1 MPEPKPV
8 VLLAALPRP
17 GTLDAAQ
24 LSGGACVW
32 CAHAFRPGE
41 GIDLGSPGPFRPHG
55 CLDCCE
61 VRTHSLTTY
70 LAWYDHTVTCHRC
83 PYGPCEPG
91 RALGMNHL
99 TVREQAGHP
108 AIRCAACQAP
118 ITPGQPLRPHFW
130 REEPWPMF
138 GYLHARDCP
147 GPRLRTTRGGSVP
160 SAGRS
165 EGGRGGGTPPGG
177 GRRSR

>member
-1 MPEPKPV
+1 MPDPKPV

-17 GTLDAAQ
+17 DTLDTAQ
-24 LSGGACVW
+24 LSGSACVW
-32 CAHAFRPGE
+32 CAYAFHPGE

-61 VRTHSLTTY
+61 ARTNSLTTY
-70 LAWYDHTVTCHRC
+70 LAWYDHTVTCPRC
-83 PYGPCEPG
+83 PYGPCVEG
-91 RALGMNHL
+91 RTLGMDHL
-99 TVREQAGHP
+99 AVREQAGHP

-118 ITPGQPLRPHFW
+118 ITPGRPLRPHYW

-147 GPRLRTTRGGSVP
+147 GPRLRTTRGGSAP

-165 EGGRGGGTPPGG
+165 GGGRGGGAPGGG